1 MQNDEL
7 GSIIN
12 DIARSVNNKV
22 NDSINS
28 AQYGT
33 GFSMGTVTETGLNVD
48 NVKQE
53 YLKGD
58 YWILDN
64 LKNAETITTESA
76 SGPESHKHTIKTPDN
91 QKPIKVG
98 DRVLVALMGVNAVI
112 IGRIS
117 NA

>member
-1 MQNDEL
+1 MQNDDL

-22 NDSINS
+22 NNSINA

-48 NVKQE
+48 SIRQE
-53 YLKGD
+53 YPKGD

-64 LKNAETITTESA
+64 LKNTETITTESA
-76 SGPESHKHTIKTPDN
+76 NGPESHSHIIKTPNN
-91 QKPIKVG
+91 QLPIKVG